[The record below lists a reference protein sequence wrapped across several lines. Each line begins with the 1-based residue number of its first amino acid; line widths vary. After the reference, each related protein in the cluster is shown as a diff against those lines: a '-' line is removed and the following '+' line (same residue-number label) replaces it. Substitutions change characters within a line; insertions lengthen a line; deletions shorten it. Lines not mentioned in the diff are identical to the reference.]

1 MHLKNDNEMNSNG
14 NHLSAATSCSSSTD
28 SGVIIIDNK
37 TTFNNSNSNSNNN
50 NNSNDNATTTLTTSK
65 IAKDNT
71 NEEAKKNIDNGLH
84 IENEKSSPKLLKNNQ
99 NKSDKFNA
107 NKNNNLSIENIINIT
122 NTPSSDDVEAQK
134 NWQTRSSSRN
144 CSRPNSKH
152 CSPAVSI
159 RSMSISIVSIDENAI
174 DSSIV
179 DSDSECEADAEGV
192 HSNYI
197 VKKLGQ
203 QTTLAPDSPDLPNI
217 NKGLTVISQR
227 INPNGNLSAGVGPLA
242 ENILNGNLQPPG
254 LGALTPVAPPQI
266 GSIAL
271 SNSTDVTFGD
281 KHFYEGPV
289 TIQQFLIDNR
299 EKWKPTDENGQDN
312 PVFVNENNA
321 KERDNGGPGKE
332 GRTTEAQHQPYK
344 FIFNRKAVI
353 ITSAIIVSTILIG
366 ILIVATNH
374 WFRSSIRKNKD
385 NLGSGKVLRIVPRDG
400 WLAQP
405 PSKPLLSLN
414 LPVSKVIVS
423 STDTEDCTTQSTCT
437 YRVRILQ
444 TYNIEATHYDD
455 IIYNFLIGGDGNVYE
470 GRGWDNVGA
479 HLKGWND
486 KSISLAFIG
495 TFKKLEPN
503 EKQMSVSKLL
513 LEEGVRLG
521 KLTEDYK
528 IYGAQKI
535 DPNAGI
541 IAADKLYETFKNWPQ
556 WSESPSSTND

>member
-374 WFRSSIRKNKD
+374 WFRSSIRKNPDDD
-385 NLGSGKVLRIVPRDG
+385 NDEIGSNSTLRFLKRDK
-400 WLAQP
+400 WSTRP
-405 PSKPLLSLN
+405 PSGTLDKLK
-414 LPVSKVIVS
+414 LPSHRVIISHTATSVC
-423 STDTEDCTTQSTCT
+423 EDMENC
-437 YRVRILQ
+437 VQ
-444 TYNIEATHYDD
+444 TLKNIQAFHMDSQNWSD
-455 IIYNFLIGGDGNVYE
+455 IGYNFLISSDGLVYE

-479 HLKGWND
+479 HTKGYNFD
-486 KSISLAFIG
+486 SVGVSFIG
-495 TFKKLEPN
+495 TFNTIEPTKKQLNAAKLLIEDGFRRKKLATN
-503 EKQMSVSKLL
+503 YHV
-513 LEEGVRLG
+513 
-521 KLTEDYK
+521 
-528 IYGAQKI
+528 YGARQFG
-535 DPNAGI
+535 A
-541 IAADKLYETFKNWPQ
+541 T
-556 WSESPSSTND
+556 ESPGNTLYNIIKSWPNWSAVI